1 MSKTPK
7 SRVLGTGRAV
17 PERVLTN
24 ADLEKMVDT
33 SDEWIR
39 SRTGI
44 ERRYIASK
52 DDLTSKLCAAAAQKA
67 LAKAQIT
74 AEQLD
79 AIIIGTVTGD
89 AYFPSTACYV
99 QEILG
104 ATNAAAFDLSAACSG
119 FIYSL
124 TMADNMIA
132 AGKARYV
139 LVVGGEILSRI
150 TDWTDRATCVLFGDG
165 AGAVV
170 LGPAQDEHGVIDTF
184 IKSDGRLTNLLC
196 MIGGGTKV
204 PFDIA
209 LSEKLFHLDMQGPEV
224 FKHAVTAM
232 GDAASSILERN
243 NMSGN
248 DVTLLIPHQA
258 NLRIITATA
267 KRVNMP
273 MEKVYVNVQNY
284 GNTSSASIP
293 IAIDEAFEKGRL
305 RPQDLCLM
313 VAFGGGFTWGSAL
326 IRF

>member
-1 MSKTPK
+1 LSKTPK
-7 SRVLGTGRAV
+7 SMVLGTGRAV

-44 ERRYIASK
+44 ERRFIAAPE
-52 DDLTSKLCAAAAQKA
+52 DQTSKLCAAAGRKA
-67 LAKAQIT
+67 LAKAGIPP
-74 AEQLD
+74 EELD

-89 AYFPSTACYV
+89 AYFPSTACFV

-104 ATNAAAFDLSAACSG
+104 ATHAAAFDLSAACSG

-132 AGKARYV
+132 AGKARHV
-139 LVVGGEILSRI
+139 LVIGGEILSRI
-150 TDWTDRATCVLFGDG
+150 TDWSDRATCVLFGDG
-165 AGAVV
+165 AGAMV
-170 LGPAQDEHGVIDTF
+170 LGPAQGETGILDTF

-196 MIGGGTKV
+196 MIGGGTRV
-204 PFDIA
+204 PFEVA
-209 LSEKLFHLDMQGPEV
+209 VAEKMFHIDMQGPEV

-232 GDAASSILERN
+232 GDAAADLLERN
-243 NMSGN
+243 NLSGEQV
-248 DVTLLIPHQA
+248 DLLIPHQA
-258 NLRIITATA
+258 NLRIISATA

-305 RPQDLCLM
+305 RPHDLCLM